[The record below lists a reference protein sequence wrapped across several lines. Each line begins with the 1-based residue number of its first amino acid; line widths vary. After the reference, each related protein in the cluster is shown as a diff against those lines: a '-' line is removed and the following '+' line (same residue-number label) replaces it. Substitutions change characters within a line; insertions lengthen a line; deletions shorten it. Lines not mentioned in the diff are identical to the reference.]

1 MLLFRVDR
9 DYFTSLGDIII
20 EFFIKYVPGK
30 GGSVSQDH
38 QFHTG
43 TGDRYVHA
51 PQVVQEAYLSIQSFT
66 KFLESQLHDSR
77 RKLYLSAPFF
87 FYLRY
92 G

>member
-1 MLLFRVDR
+1 MMFLFAGHSAGLLSKNFV
-9 DYFTSLGDIII
+9 
-20 EFFIKYVPGK
+20 K
-30 GGSVSQDH
+30 
-38 QFHTG
+38 
-43 TGDRYVHA
+43 
-51 PQVVQEAYLSIQSFT
+51 QSFT